1 MGRHGSK
8 PLSLYEKILTS
19 QYSSNPSQHILT
31 LAGWS
36 NSCSED
42 SPAKPRL
49 EEAITFLQT
58 KYSVY
63 TPSIRERARIKEIKK
78 YRYKEETHRR
88 EAIATPRYTTPS
100 RTTIN
105 PVPADPRTVA
115 NAIERYKRD
124 GGVRLSETFFSRF
137 SEQDLMA
144 YVRTLPEDTSIMFR
158 AKHPSLAR
166 ALDNYR
172 VDLLRYFIQRR
183 AESREVQQ
191 PYRPASLRAN
201 NDLW

>member
-1 MGRHGSK
+1 MGNHGSK

-42 SPAKPRL
+42 SPVKPKL

-63 TPSIRERARIKEIKK
+63 RPSIRERARIKEIKK
-78 YRYKEETHRR
+78 ERYKEDMRRR
-88 EAIATPRYTTPS
+88 EAITTPKYTTPS
-100 RTTIN
+100 RTTIDS
-105 PVPADPRTVA
+105 VPTDPRTVA
-115 NAIERYKRD
+115 DAIERYKRD
-124 GGVRLSETFFSRF
+124 GGVRLSESFFSRF
-137 SEQDLMA
+137 SKQDLIA
-144 YVRTLPEDTSIMFR
+144 YVGTLPENTSIMFR

-166 ALDNYR
+166 ALDNQGI
-172 VDLLRYFIQRR
+172 DLLLYFTQRR
-183 AESREVQQ
+183 AESKEVQQ
-191 PYRPASLRAN
+191 LSRPTSSRAN
-201 NDLW
+201 WDLW